1 MSEQEKNARP
11 ALSLAEMRDIDIKTV
26 DRSTLVDMNTVKIDA
41 SLPQKERMQE
51 FIRQIKNPYC
61 YLDQGIVV
69 KVLRRRKNNGSVPGT
84 LPKNDRR
91 IKIRL

>member
-61 YLDQGIVV
+61 
-69 KVLRRRKNNGSVPGT
+69 
-84 LPKNDRR
+84 
-91 IKIRL
+91 

>member
-1 MSEQEKNARP
+1 MSEQEKSTRP
-11 ALSLAEMRDIDIKTV
+11 AMSLAEMREIDIKTV
-26 DRSTLVDMNTVKIDA
+26 DRNSLVDMNTVKIDP

-69 KVLRRRKNNGSVPGT
+69 KISFSGEKTMDQCLAHYLKTIEG
-84 LPKNDRR
+84 
-91 IKIRL
+91 